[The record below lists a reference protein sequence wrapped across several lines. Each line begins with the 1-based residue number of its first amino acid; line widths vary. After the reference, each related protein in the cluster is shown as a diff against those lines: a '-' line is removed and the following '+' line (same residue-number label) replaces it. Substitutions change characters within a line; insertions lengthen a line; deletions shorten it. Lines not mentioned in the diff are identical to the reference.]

1 MSELSH
7 PMNPAFGFGRYTKL
21 LARGALGSSTVQ
33 PLVMAVT
40 GEYLTGHNIRH
51 TYLTHEPLLD
61 KQAYLETIRD
71 EIANYMV
78 TTLPPRPLRTIT
90 LTFATTVGPRRFL
103 LGGVGRRIDNSVKT
117 YVARDAASTFGI
129 TITNKQI
136 KGAAINQS
144 EGWNPSAGIGL
155 EPGIIGPLL
164 EVVPDQSI
172 LGYFM
177 LAEDPAYVA
186 PETPAEIALSQTES
200 LILPFGEVESLLSVA
215 QAAFVRRSPESPFF
229 RGMIPHNLDQMTS

>member
-78 TTLPPRPLRTIT
+78 TTLPPLR
-90 LTFATTVGPRRFL
+90 FSSSRAH
-103 LGGVGRRIDNSVKT
+103 
-117 YVARDAASTFGI
+117 A
-129 TITNKQI
+129 
-136 KGAAINQS
+136 
-144 EGWNPSAGIGL
+144 
-155 EPGIIGPLL
+155 
-164 EVVPDQSI
+164 
-172 LGYFM
+172 
-177 LAEDPAYVA
+177 
-186 PETPAEIALSQTES
+186 
-200 LILPFGEVESLLSVA
+200 
-215 QAAFVRRSPESPFF
+215 
-229 RGMIPHNLDQMTS
+229 